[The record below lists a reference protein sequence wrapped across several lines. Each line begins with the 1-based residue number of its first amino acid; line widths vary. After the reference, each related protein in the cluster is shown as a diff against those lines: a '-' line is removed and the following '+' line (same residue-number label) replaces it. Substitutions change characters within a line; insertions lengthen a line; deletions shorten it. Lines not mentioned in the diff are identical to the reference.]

1 MKELLGQ
8 LLVSVML
15 NHKGKIVLTWKHV
28 CVVGFLR
35 RLRKPQLP
43 TKITFLFV
51 NIYISLS
58 TEYIFSYTI
67 KDIVRENPMKENST
81 VDFYLN
87 KVNVLLCAFWEEK

>member
-8 LLVSVML
+8 LLISVKL
-15 NHKGKIVLTWKHV
+15 NHKGKTVPTRKHT
-28 CVVGFLR
+28 CVARFLR

-43 TKITFLFV
+43 TKIIFLFV

-67 KDIVRENPMKENST
+67 KDIVRENP
-81 VDFYLN
+81 
-87 KVNVLLCAFWEEK
+87 